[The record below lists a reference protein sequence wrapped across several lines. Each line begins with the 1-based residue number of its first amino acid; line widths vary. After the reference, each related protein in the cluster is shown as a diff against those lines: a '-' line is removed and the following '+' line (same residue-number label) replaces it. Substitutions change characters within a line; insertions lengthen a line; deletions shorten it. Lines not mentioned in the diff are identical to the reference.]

1 MLCTRCKKRQAI
13 VFVQRM
19 EGSETKN
26 EGYCLTCAREL
37 HIKPLDDMMQRFG
50 VSDQDLEGM
59 EERMN
64 DFMKE
69 MGENGQMPEGMFPMP
84 TEEPDGDGE
93 DGEDGFTPGGSPVF
107 PFGFGS
113 RQKKEDEEGE
123 KGKKGDRKPKKRKF
137 LTNYCEDL
145 TGKAKAGKLDA
156 IIGRDAEIYRTIQ
169 ILCRRQKNN
178 PCLIGDGG

>member
-123 KGKKGDRKPKKRKF
+123 KGKKGTASPRSASSSP
-137 LTNYCEDL
+137 T
-145 TGKAKAGKLDA
+145 TA
-156 IIGRDAEIYRTIQ
+156 RT
-169 ILCRRQKNN
+169 
-178 PCLIGDGG
+178 